1 MFIKVLDQ
9 STINKIAA
17 GEVVERPAS
26 VVKELV
32 ENAIDAGANA
42 ITVEIKDGGT
52 SFIRVTDNGK
62 GIEKDDIQV
71 AFLRHSTSKIET
83 DKDLFSIST
92 LGFRGEALASIA
104 AISQMELITKTND
117 SLCGYRYVIEGGIE
131 KKFEEIGVPNGT
143 TFIVKN
149 MFFNTPARKKFLKSE
164 TTEAGYI
171 GELIEHLALSR
182 PDIAF
187 TFINSGKT
195 KLHTPMNGTLKD
207 VIYAIYGK
215 EIATNLLNLDYDDGY
230 IKLSGYV
237 AKPIIERGNRKFEN
251 YFINKRFISNNT
263 VINAIEDAYEPYL
276 MSHKFPFT
284 CFMIEIANDKIDV
297 NVHPTKMEM
306 RFMENDK
313 VYEAINT
320 AISKALEDRIIPQVS
335 ITPTPK
341 KEEPVKNVKPNVPQ
355 PFETNRIKDYSYV
368 TTVDELIGSAKAVVK
383 EENIIEYKPEI
394 KEIPEPES
402 VPDNDC
408 FIIDRDYT
416 IIGQVFDTY
425 WMVECENN
433 LFIIDQHAAHEKV
446 LYEQLVNAI
455 NKQKCDSQALLPPI
469 VISLSLKE
477 EDCLKNNMSIFNEL
491 GFEIEHFGGKEYY
504 VRAVPM
510 QLYGCDAKQL
520 LLEVLDNLISE
531 STTNDI
537 VSRKEK
543 LASMSC
549 KAAIKGNTRISYAEA
564 KELLD
569 KLLKL
574 ENPYN
579 CPHGRPVI
587 ISMTKYEMDKKF
599 RRIL

>member
-1 MFIKVLDQ
+1 
-9 STINKIAA
+9 
-17 GEVVERPAS
+17 
-26 VVKELV
+26 
-32 ENAIDAGANA
+32 
-42 ITVEIKDGGT
+42 
-52 SFIRVTDNGK
+52 
-62 GIEKDDIQV
+62 
-71 AFLRHSTSKIET
+71 
-83 DKDLFSIST
+83 
-92 LGFRGEALASIA
+92 
-104 AISQMELITKTND
+104 
-117 SLCGYRYVIEGGIE
+117 
-131 KKFEEIGVPNGT
+131 
-143 TFIVKN
+143 
-149 MFFNTPARKKFLKSE
+149 
-164 TTEAGYI
+164 
-171 GELIEHLALSR
+171 
-182 PDIAF
+182 
-187 TFINSGKT
+187 
-195 KLHTPMNGTLKD
+195 
-207 VIYAIYGK
+207 
-215 EIATNLLNLDYDDGY
+215 
-230 IKLSGYV
+230 
-237 AKPIIERGNRKFEN
+237 
-251 YFINKRFISNNT
+251 
-263 VINAIEDAYEPYL
+263 

-520 LLEVLDNLISE
+520 LMEVLDNLISE